1 MRKLLILGST
11 GSIGVNTL
19 DVVKKFR
26 NKFQVYGLTANN
38 NVDLLSKQV
47 KEFEPAVVAITNKI
61 AAEKFKQ
68 FTDFTGEILIGKEG
82 LNEITSTDD
91 YDVVVSS
98 LVGFAGLSPTI
109 EAVKRGKRIALANK
123 ETLVVAGEII
133 SELAKQHNAEILPV
147 DSEHSAIFQS
157 LVGEDNAHVRKL
169 ILTASGGPFLHKSK
183 DELKNVTVKEALN
196 HPNWK
201 MGNKITIDSATMMN
215 KGLEVIEAHWLFDM
229 PYEKIDVLVHPQSII
244 HSMVEYIDGSIKAQL
259 SLPDMRIPIQYA
271 LTFPERFESNFVKTE
286 FPELS
291 ELTFFKPDFDKFEN
305 LALAYDAI
313 RAGGTAPCILNAAN
327 EIAVDAFLKEKIS
340 FTEIS
345 KLIKQALN
353 TIEIKNADSLE
364 TLFECDNL
372 TRSLVENLIKG
383 K

>member
-133 SELAKQHNAEILPV
+133 SVLAKQHNAEILPV

-183 DELKNVTVKEALN
+183 DELKNVTVKEALD

-340 FTEIS
+340 FTDIS
-345 KLIKQALN
+345 NLIKQALN